1 MAVSDYKRRKQTELF
16 AQRAYDKAAAEKK
29 ITKDTK
35 KKIDDAVKAGKSPED
50 IKKILANEARKAEN
64 YAKTAAR
71 TDATRV
77 ENQARQDAYQA
88 IADLNVYII
97 KTWDAIIDSRTR
109 ASHVHMD
116 REEQFA
122 QDEFSNGG
130 MFPGDP
136 KLPPEEKMN
145 CRCTTQPE
153 VIGLED
159 VSDED
164 KSEAI
169 GLINDLISMIRG
181 EW

>member
-1 MAVSDYKRRKQTELF
+1 MAVSEYQRQRQTELF
-16 AQRAYDKAAAEKK
+16 ARRAYDKAAAEKK
-29 ITKDTK
+29 ITKNTEK
-35 KKIDDAVKAGKSPED
+35 LLNDALKAGKSPDE

-64 YAKTAAR
+64 YARTAAR

-77 ENQARQDAYQA
+77 ENQARDDAYQA
-88 IADLNVYII
+88 IAALNVYII
-97 KTWDAIIDSRTR
+97 KKWDAIIDSRTR
-109 ASHVHMD
+109 ASHDAMNG
-116 REEQFA
+116 EEQFA

-130 MFPGDP
+130 MYPGDP
-136 KLPPEEKMN
+136 KLPPRELYN

-164 KSEAI
+164 KSAAI
-169 GLINDLISMIRG
+169 GEINALIEMIRG